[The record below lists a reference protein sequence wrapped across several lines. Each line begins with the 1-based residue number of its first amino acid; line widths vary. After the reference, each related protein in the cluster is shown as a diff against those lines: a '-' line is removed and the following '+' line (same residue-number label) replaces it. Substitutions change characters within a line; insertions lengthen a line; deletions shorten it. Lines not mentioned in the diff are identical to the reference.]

1 MKKIFLFILFC
12 LSVCSMSAYD
22 FLRAVKEEIPG
33 GYNFWVYTPVDYFYS
48 QEHTPVIIFLHGA
61 SLCGR
66 NLDKVRRYGPLDAIV
81 KGRDIDALTL
91 INIIEG
97 AEVFAVNIQYGKK
110 KMKNC
115 HFHRNI
121 SILSIFFRT
130 FAPSIKIKKIQFF
143 K

>member
-22 FLRAVKEEIPG
+22 FLRAVKDEIPG

-91 INIIEG
+91 VPQNPGG
-97 AEVFAVNIQYGKK
+97 ACYQY
-110 KMKNC
+110 
-115 HFHRNI
+115 HR
-121 SILSIFFRT
+121 RC
-130 FAPSIKIKKIQFF
+130 
-143 K
+143 

>member
-22 FLRAVKEEIPG
+22 FLRAVKDEIPG

-110 KMKNC
+110 KMKNY

-130 FAPSIKIKKIQFF
+130 FAP
-143 K
+143 